1 MLIFCPIH
9 WVIRAKHLTETTF
22 YKDKVYLPREV
33 QERLGLTE
41 GDILRIEVVEKG
53 VAKLEVARS
62 CNAAARI
69 LERLESPPDM
79 GRIKGKLSREEIYE
93 DVT

>member
-1 MLIFCPIH
+1 
-9 WVIRAKHLTETTF
+9 LTETTF

-41 GDILRIEVVEKG
+41 GDILRIEVIEKG

-62 CNAAARI
+62 CKAAARI
-69 LERLESPPDM
+69 LARLKSPPDM
-79 GRIKGKLSREEIYE
+79 GMIKGKLSREEIYE

>member
-1 MLIFCPIH
+1 M
-9 WVIRAKHLTETTF
+9 TETTF

-41 GDILRIEVVEKG
+41 GDILRIEVIEKG

-69 LERLESPPDM
+69 LARLKSPPDM
-79 GRIKGKLSREEIYE
+79 GMIKGKLSREEIYE